1 MNMKKSFFAVDLGA
15 TSGRTLLATFTEKG
29 MEQEVLNR
37 FPNHLI
43 QARGHYY
50 WDIYELYRNI
60 LEGLKIA
67 AQRKD
72 TEIVS
77 IGIDTWGCDF
87 AMLARDGHFLRLPYS
102 YRDPQTENAPR
113 TFFAKVPRSRVYNL
127 TGIQVMNFNTLF
139 QIDVLRRKYDSAL
152 EMVDKILFIP
162 DALSYLLTGEKVCE
176 YTIAS
181 TSQLINA
188 RTRRLE
194 IELLMAVGLEERNFG
209 KFVYPGQ
216 TIGKLTKEVQELT
229 GLGPGFDDEDDEI
242 TEAFVQKS
250 VETL

>member
-1 MNMKKSFFAVDLGA
+1 MAGSFFAVDLGA
-15 TSGRTLLATFTEKG
+15 TSGRTILGKVT
-29 MEQEVLNR
+29 QEGISLEEVNR
-37 FPNHLI
+37 FPNHLL
-43 QARGHYY
+43 RVGNNYY

-72 TEIVS
+72 TEILS

-194 IELLMAVGLEERNFG
+194 IELLMAERG
-209 KFVYPGQ
+209 V
-216 TIGKLTKEVQELT
+216 
-229 GLGPGFDDEDDEI
+229 
-242 TEAFVQKS
+242 
-250 VETL
+250 